1 MNKNEDDPKI
11 VVINNKRNII
21 IPDIYLEEFLNSIT
35 ENRIKT
41 LYLKL
46 KLYESKGYITDEKYL
61 QCMKETFDEPIKI
74 QIKKKFD
81 DMRYDMNQ
89 NIDSD
94 INIVTYMNEIY
105 ELYFLRFREIKCI
118 MKNNKTVF
126 YLTDF
131 KLENY
136 ISTYNVICSIIIFF
150 KSTFENKIK
159 ILFNLTDVDED
170 GFLNEIEIKQMIATC
185 NFLFCEEG
193 NIINTN
199 SSILAQSLM
208 NIKVNNILK
217 EILYDP
223 GNLYIY
229 LEEEKYINFDLLFR
243 SIKLVK
249 DYKYRIIPCYV
260 NLKQC
265 LNNVKKEKIIA
276 INDKYKYDFIT
287 VSSSLFANKSMG
299 SHRSLRY
306 NKNFSIPCLSTI
318 IKPKKITKNNEI
330 NNQLEL
336 PKINQSVFNKRNNLA
351 RFTKKSSLNALYKN
365 KIIENNI
372 NNITNLNKI
381 IFSKESEMN
390 QQANKNKLI
399 IEKKK
404 NFRELLRESTIIE
417 MVEKNKNNETNKN
430 FNKSSYYNEDSRE
443 IKYVFEANFDKI
455 RNIEVE
461 PGLIKFINGNIENN
475 LSNNSNTSG
484 SHNILKKNN
493 INNFENNE
501 SRKKNVNL
509 NIIKEKEKGKRNF
522 ISKEERSIERQEDKS
537 KTSNNSRK
545 KMKTIKIINLSKNK
559 TEKNKNQLNM
569 NSKKNYSK
577 TINVGYNTKNEPK
590 NKNNMN
596 KIINF
601 NRSPN
606 NRETS
611 LRTKLNFGN
620 IKGEVNLQKSLM
632 NLTIN
637 EGQRYKTLDEV
648 FHEIRIQENKFNSDS
663 YGGYVA
669 SLLNGLKK
677 INEERKDIKKL
688 LGESEKKDISLNF
701 HKNYLNK
708 ISKRKKPVVVRS
720 KSVD

>member
-1 MNKNEDDPKI
+1 MNKNEDELTNLI
-11 VVINNKRNII
+11 INNKRNII

-94 INIVTYMNEIY
+94 INIVNYMNEIY

-265 LNNVKKEKIIA
+265 LSNVKKEKLIQ
-276 INDKYKYDFIT
+276 INDKYKHDFIT

-306 NKNFSIPCLSTI
+306 HKNFSVPYLSTI
-318 IKPKKITKNNEI
+318 IKPKKITKNNDT

-336 PKINQSVFNKRNNLA
+336 PNINKNFFNKRNSVV
-351 RFTKKSSLNALYKN
+351 RFTKKSSFNALYKN
-365 KIIENNI
+365 KKNENNV
-372 NNITNLNKI
+372 TNLNNS
-381 IFSKESEMN
+381 IFSKTSELN
-390 QQANKNKLI
+390 RQNNKNKLI

-404 NFRELLRESTIIE
+404 SFRELLRESTIIE
-417 MVEKNKNNETNKN
+417 LEDEKNKNSETNKN
-430 FNKSSYYNEDSRE
+430 FNKSSYYNHDNRE
-443 IKYVFEANFDKI
+443 IKYIFEANFDKI

-461 PGLIKFINGNIENN
+461 PGLIKFINGNMENN
-475 LSNNSNTSG
+475 LSNNSNASS
-484 SHNILKKNN
+484 SHNILKSKNLINN
-493 INNFENNE
+493 IEYNE
-501 SRKKNVNL
+501 SKKKIVNF
-509 NIIKEKEKGKRNF
+509 NIIKEKEKEMHNS
-522 ISKEERSIERQEDKS
+522 IVKEEKLNEDKENKS
-537 KTSNNSRK
+537 KTTNTDAK
-545 KMKTIKIINLSKNK
+545 KMKKIKIFNFSENKNAKNK
-559 TEKNKNQLNM
+559 SRTNM
-569 NSKKNYSK
+569 NSKENYSK
-577 TINVGYNTKNEPK
+577 TINVGITK
-590 NKNNMN
+590 NKNKNKGNMN
-596 KIINF
+596 KITSFYRI
-601 NRSPN
+601 PN
-606 NRETS
+606 SRETS
-611 LRTKLNFGN
+611 LRTKINYGN
-620 IKGEVNLQKSLM
+620 NKGELNLQKSIM
-632 NLTIN
+632 SLTIN
-637 EGQRYKTLDEV
+637 EGKRYKTLDEV
-648 FHEIRIQENKFNSDS
+648 FHEIRVQENKFNSDS

-688 LGESEKKDISLNF
+688 LGESDKKDISLNF
-701 HKNYLNK
+701 HKNYL
-708 ISKRKKPVVVRS
+708 SKLAKKK
-720 KSVD
+720 KSYSC